1 MHEFENRSSAGRLL
15 ASQLAQM
22 DLPDPVALALPRGGV
37 PVALEIAKTLKCPL
51 DLVLVRKIG
60 LPSQPE
66 LAAAAVV
73 DGERA
78 DIVLNDEVISWS
90 GLSQKALDVL
100 ASKELEE
107 IERRRK
113 VYLADRP
120 PISVSGRTAIV
131 VDDGIATGTTI
142 RAALKALARRG
153 AKHLVLAIPV
163 APADE
168 ILSLRGLVDDVVCL
182 VTPDAFFGIGEFY
195 RDFHQLT
202 DTEVIR
208 LLQEASKLQIVEQD
222 HSAP

>member
-1 MHEFENRSSAGRLL
+1 
-15 ASQLAQM
+15 
-22 DLPDPVALALPRGGV
+22 
-37 PVALEIAKTLKCPL
+37 
-51 DLVLVRKIG
+51 
-60 LPSQPE
+60 
-66 LAAAAVV
+66 
-73 DGERA
+73 
-78 DIVLNDEVISWS
+78 
-90 GLSQKALDVL
+90 
-100 ASKELEE
+100 
-107 IERRRK
+107 
-113 VYLADRP
+113 
-120 PISVSGRTAIV
+120 V